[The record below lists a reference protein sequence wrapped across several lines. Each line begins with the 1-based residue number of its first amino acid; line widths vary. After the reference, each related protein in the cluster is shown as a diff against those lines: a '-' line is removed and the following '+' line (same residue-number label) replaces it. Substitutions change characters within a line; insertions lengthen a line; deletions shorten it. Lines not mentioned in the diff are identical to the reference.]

1 MVYIICLVT
10 GLLIGGIIGFVLF
23 RYVLKGKYNEM
34 VSEAEKEARVLKEK
48 KLLEVKEKFLNKKA
62 ELEKDFDEAYRLA
75 MEMVIE
81 KRGGDRSIVYQKLI
95 STSKTGFRLDENM
108 VRVNTDMKAALREA
122 LVNTIVHADYSMPN
136 TGLKI
141 EVFDT
146 YYRFENPGK
155 MLIDAETFFRGGS
168 TRPRN
173 DLIMSVFRRMGLS
186 ERQGYGGYLIFK
198 SATSSLLRA
207 PQIETSLE
215 KTILTIYLVD
225 LPGSYPDLTD
235 TERDILSVLLHTGNL
250 SKSDIESVIG
260 NRYSEYRIKVALKAL
275 REKGILQTTGN
286 GRSVRYS
293 VNMSTAEGLG
303 QIRLMMERLSEL
315 IRKQ

>member
-1 MVYIICLVT
+1 
-10 GLLIGGIIGFVLF
+10 
-23 RYVLKGKYNEM
+23 
-34 VSEAEKEARVLKEK
+34 
-48 KLLEVKEKFLNKKA
+48 
-62 ELEKDFDEAYRLA
+62 
-75 MEMVIE
+75 
-81 KRGGDRSIVYQKLI
+81 
-95 STSKTGFRLDENM
+95 
-108 VRVNTDMKAALREA
+108 
-122 LVNTIVHADYSMPN
+122 MPN